1 MVILSYIILQI
12 LKKVN
17 FMFHKKEF
25 QVAFK
30 VSIPVMMGYGV
41 LGFAFGLLV
50 TSSNYPWYIALL
62 MSIFIYAGALQF
74 LAVGFF
80 SSKLGLFDIF
90 LASLFVNIRQSFYG
104 LSLLKKF
111 KKSGKLKPYLIF
123 GLTDETY
130 ALLTTIKEDEQLKKR
145 YYYFYLTALNQSYW
159 ITGTFLGA
167 VFGSMIKFNTSGLEF
182 SLTALFVVLAI
193 EQYKA
198 NKNFTPF
205 IIGAIASVLA
215 IIVVPINNMLIVAI
229 VLSLLEMFLLRKRFK
244 NVN

>member
-1 MVILSYIILQI
+1 
-12 LKKVN
+12 
-17 FMFHKKEF
+17 MFYKREF
-25 QVAFK
+25 TTAFK

-50 TSSNYPWYIALL
+50 VSIDYPWYIALL

-74 LAVGFF
+74 LAIGFF

-90 LASLFVNIRQSFYG
+90 ITSIFVNIRQSFYG
-104 LSLLKKF
+104 LSVLNKF
-111 KKSGKLKPYLIF
+111 KKTAKLKPYLIF

-130 ALLTTIKEDEQLKKR
+130 ALLTTIKEDEQLKKK

-159 ITGTFLGA
+159 VSGTVLGA
-167 VFGSMIKFNTSGLEF
+167 LFGSFITFDTTGLDF

-198 NKNFTPF
+198 NKNYTPF
-205 IIGAIASVLA
+205 ILGAVASILA
-215 IIVVPINNMLIVAI
+215 FVIVPINSMLIFAI
-229 VLSLLEMFLLRKRFK
+229 ICALVGMFIFKKRLENGR
-244 NVN
+244 N

>member
-1 MVILSYIILQI
+1 LL
-12 LKKVN
+12 L
-17 FMFHKKEF
+17 HKKEF
-25 QVAFK
+25 QSALK
-30 VSIPVMMGYGV
+30 ASIPVMMGYGV
-41 LGFAFGLLV
+41 LGFAFGLLM
-50 TSSNYPWYIALL
+50 TSIDYPWYIALL
-62 MSIFIYAGALQF
+62 MSLFIYAGALQF

-90 LASLFVNIRQSFYG
+90 ITSLFVNIRQSFYG

-130 ALLTTIKEDEQLKKR
+130 ALLSTIQEDAQLKRR
-145 YYYFYLTALNQSYW
+145 YYYLYLTALNQSYW
-159 ITGTFLGA
+159 VIGTIFGG
-167 VFGSMIKFNTSGLEF
+167 VFGSIVTFDTSGLEF

-205 IIGAIASVLA
+205 MIGAVTSILA
-215 IIVVPINNMLIVAI
+215 ILLVPINSMLIVAI
-229 VLSLLEMFLLRKRFK
+229 ICSLIGMFLLRKRFE

>member
-1 MVILSYIILQI
+1 LL
-12 LKKVN
+12 L
-17 FMFHKKEF
+17 HKKEF
-25 QVAFK
+25 QAALK
-30 VSIPVMMGYGV
+30 ASIPVMMGYGV
-41 LGFAFGLLV
+41 LGFAFGLLM
-50 TSSNYPWYIALL
+50 TSIDYPWYIALL
-62 MSIFIYAGALQF
+62 MSLFIYAGALQF

-90 LASLFVNIRQSFYG
+90 ITSLFVNIRQSFYG

-130 ALLTTIKEDEQLKKR
+130 ALLSTIQEDAQLKRR
-145 YYYFYLTALNQSYW
+145 YYYLYLTALNQSYW
-159 ITGTFLGA
+159 VIGTIFGG
-167 VFGSMIKFNTSGLEF
+167 VFGSIVTFDTSGLEF

-205 IIGAIASVLA
+205 MIGAVTSILA
-215 IIVVPINNMLIVAI
+215 ILLVPINSMLIVAI
-229 VLSLLEMFLLRKRFK
+229 ICSLIGMFLLRKRFE